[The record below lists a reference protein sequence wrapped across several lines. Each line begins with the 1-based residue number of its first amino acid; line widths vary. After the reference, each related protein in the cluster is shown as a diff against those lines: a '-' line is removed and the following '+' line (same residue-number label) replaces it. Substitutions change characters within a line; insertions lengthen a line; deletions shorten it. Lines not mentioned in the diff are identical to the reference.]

1 MKGDLGASPGVL
13 AYEGGMRGQGEA
25 VRMASS
31 MMSARFS
38 AGSRGSVVS
47 RSGGCVKTSLFE
59 LCGWWAMSLNDR
71 LPDRQ
76 SKQC

>member
-13 AYEGGMRGQGEA
+13 ADEGGMRGQGEA

-31 MMSARFS
+31 MISAMIS

-47 RSGGCVKTSLFE
+47 RRSGGCVKASLFG
-59 LCGWWAMSLNDR
+59 L
-71 LPDRQ
+71 
-76 SKQC
+76 